1 MKKYTDAVSEF
12 HKTFKVEQNES
23 PTLISEEDWI
33 LRHKLMKEENQEYI
47 DACAT
52 NDLVEVADA
61 LGDQLYILC
70 GTILKHGM
78 QHKIDEIF
86 DEIQKS
92 NLSKLDE
99 QGNPIFRSDGKILKG
114 VNYLEPN
121 IKNILDV

>member
-12 HKTFKVEQNES
+12 HKKFKVEQNES

-47 DACAT
+47 DACAK

-78 QHKIDEIF
+78 QHKIEEIF

-99 QGNPIFRSDGKILKG
+99 QGNPIFRGDGKILKG
-114 VNYLEPN
+114 VNYFEPN